1 MSAAAVA
8 GLELVLFEWA
18 GLRLAV
24 PAAQVR
30 ALRAPRDATSPSI
43 AALLGLEPEIAHG
56 CTAHAPSPDPDPGP
70 DPVARTPAAERLL
83 EVETSDRRRFCFRVQ
98 EPVQTR
104 FFAANALRPLP
115 ASLAACSRASAVQ
128 ALAREPLISAQHPD
142 EEASFRLI
150 PVLDVRRLARPEWLA
165 QSGSPRVARLE

>member
-1 MSAAAVA
+1 
-8 GLELVLFEWA
+8 
-18 GLRLAV
+18 
-24 PAAQVR
+24 
-30 ALRAPRDATSPSI
+30 LRAQRDATSPSI
-43 AALLGLEPEIAHG
+43 ATLLRLEPEIAHG

-150 PVLDVRRLARPEWLA
+150 PVLDVRRLARPE
-165 QSGSPRVARLE
+165 

>member
-1 MSAAAVA
+1 VSAAAVA

-30 ALRAPRDATSPSI
+30 ALRAQRDATSPSI
-43 AALLGLEPEIAHG
+43 AALLGLEPEIANG
-56 CTAHAPSPDPDPGP
+56 CAAPHAPSPDPAPGP

-150 PVLDVRRLARPEWLA
+150 PVLDVRRLARPE
-165 QSGSPRVARLE
+165 